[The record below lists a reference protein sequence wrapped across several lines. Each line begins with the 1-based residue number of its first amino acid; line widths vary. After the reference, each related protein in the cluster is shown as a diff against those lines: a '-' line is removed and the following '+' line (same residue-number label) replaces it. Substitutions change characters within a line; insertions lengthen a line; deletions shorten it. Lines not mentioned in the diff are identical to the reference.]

1 MTNTLYFYE
10 IPVTDIGRA
19 CDFYSLLL
27 GEEISWTQS
36 VDNLVALLPGRG
48 GPAGTLIQGPD
59 YRPNKGGAG
68 VIVYLTVAPDLLAD
82 LAAVEE
88 GGGQVLMERTPIG
101 PNGFVAYILDS
112 EGNKIGLH
120 AHG

>member
-1 MTNTLYFYE
+1 MTNRLYFYE
-10 IPVTDIGRA
+10 IPVTDIERA

-27 GEEISWTQS
+27 GEEIAGTQS
-36 VDNLVALLPGRG
+36 VDNLVALLPGHG

-59 YRPNKGGAG
+59 YRPKEAFSRLLALRRE
-68 VIVYLTVAPDLLAD
+68 IPELLAD

-88 GGGQVLMERTPIG
+88 GVGQVLMERTPIG
-101 PNGFVAYILDS
+101 SNGFVAYILDS